1 MLKPMIK
8 KAVVGVL
15 VVALSATLALTM
27 VGCGGNGAQSGSG
40 SGSDAAASQLEEQA
54 EGSGSASE
62 APVSEI
68 VAQGGIEFPSYSIIP
83 IEGWE
88 LTDRVDEKYEQCEFR
103 RVGASSP
110 DIFLRT
116 FETEPMQEAEA
127 RQGSKKQGVIDEVE
141 INGVTWVRHTAPNGT
156 INLFA
161 KAPSG
166 KTVALTLGSQLSWEE
181 SVQMAERMV
190 LK

>member
-8 KAVVGVL
+8 KAVVGVP

-27 VGCGGNGAQSGSG
+27 AGCGGNGAQSGSG
-40 SGSDAAASQLEEQA
+40 SGSDAAAFQVEEQA

-116 FETEPMQEAEA
+116 FNTEPMQEAEA

>member
-8 KAVVGVL
+8 KAVVGVP

-40 SGSDAAASQLEEQA
+40 SGGDAAVSQVEEQA

-116 FETEPMQEAEA
+116 FKTEPMQEAEA

>member
-8 KAVVGVL
+8 KAVVGVP

-40 SGSDAAASQLEEQA
+40 SGSDAAASQVEEQA

-88 LTDRVDEKYEQCEFR
+88 LTDRVDERYEQCEFR

-116 FETEPMQEAEA
+116 FKTEPMQEAEA

>member
-8 KAVVGVL
+8 KAVVSVP

-40 SGSDAAASQLEEQA
+40 SGSDAAASQVEEQA

-156 INLFA
+156 VNLFA

>member
-8 KAVVGVL
+8 KAVVGVP

-27 VGCGGNGAQSGSG
+27 VGCGGNGAQNGSG
-40 SGSDAAASQLEEQA
+40 SGSDAAVSQVEEQA

-116 FETEPMQEAEA
+116 FKTEPMQEAEA

>member
-8 KAVVGVL
+8 KAVVGVP

-27 VGCGGNGAQSGSG
+27 AGCGGNGAQSGSG
-40 SGSDAAASQLEEQA
+40 SGSDAVASQVEQA

>member
-8 KAVVGVL
+8 KAVVGVP

-27 VGCGGNGAQSGSG
+27 AGCGGNGAQSGSG
-40 SGSDAAASQLEEQA
+40 SGSDAAASQVEEQA

>member
-8 KAVVGVL
+8 KAVVGVP

-27 VGCGGNGAQSGSG
+27 AGCGGNGAQSGSG
-40 SGSDAAASQLEEQA
+40 SGSDAAASQVEEQA

-68 VAQGGIEFPSYSIIP
+68 VAQGGIEFPSYSISP
-83 IEGWE
+83 IESWE